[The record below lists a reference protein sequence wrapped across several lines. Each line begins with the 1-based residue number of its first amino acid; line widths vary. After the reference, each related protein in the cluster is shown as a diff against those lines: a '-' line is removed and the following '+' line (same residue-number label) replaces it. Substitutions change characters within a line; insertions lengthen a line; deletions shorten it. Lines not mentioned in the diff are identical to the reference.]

1 MAKVRLNQLTKR
13 FGSVTAVN
21 NVNLELADG
30 ELLVLVGPSG
40 CGKTTVLR
48 MLAGLEAPT
57 EGEIWIGDRMVNDL
71 DPASRNIAMVFQNF
85 ALYPHMTVREN
96 LIFPLEERNMTKQQ
110 IEEQVQ
116 KTARILQIEPLLE
129 RKPREMSGGQQQR
142 VAVGRAI
149 IRNPSVLL
157 MDEPLSNLDAK
168 LRVGMRTELK
178 RLQSELGVTTVYVTH
193 DQTEALTMGDRIVIM
208 GDGEIKQMG
217 TADEVYQYPANMFV
231 AGLIGSPPMNILPLR
246 VRRENGQTQVTA
258 HEFAISL
265 PEAKAEALRKVV
277 GGDDGTEVMAGI
289 RPEDLFI
296 APDNRSGVM
305 EGTIELVEPLGSD
318 KYLSVRWHE
327 HVLMVR
333 ASSKGSFI
341 EQDQIKL
348 SLDPSDLH
356 LFDPATEER
365 VA

>member
-13 FGSVTAVN
+13 FGSVTAVE

-57 EGEIWIGDRMVNDL
+57 EGEIWIGDRLVNDL
-71 DPASRNIAMVFQNF
+71 DPAKRNIAMVFQNF

-96 LIFPLEERNMTKQQ
+96 LIFPLEERNLTKQE
-110 IEEQVQ
+110 IEERVQ

-129 RKPREMSGGQQQR
+129 RRPKEMSGGQQQR

-178 RLQSELGVTTVYVTH
+178 RLQSELDVTTVYVTH

-208 GDGEIKQMG
+208 GDGEIKQIG
-217 TADEVYQYPANMFV
+217 TADEVYQYPANIFV
-231 AGLIGSPPMNILPLR
+231 AGLIGSPPMNLLPLQ
-246 VRRENGQTQVTA
+246 VRHDNGQTQVVA
-258 HEFAISL
+258 HEFALPL
-265 PEAKAEALRKVV
+265 PEIKAAAVRKAI
-277 GGDDGTEVMAGI
+277 GDGAEVMAGV
-289 RPEDLFI
+289 RPEDLVL
-296 APDNRSGVM
+296 APANSSGVL
-305 EGTIELVEPLGSD
+305 EGIVEVIEPLGSD

-333 ASSKGSFI
+333 ASSKGAFT
-341 EQDQIKL
+341 EQDQI
-348 SLDPSDLH
+348 SISVDPSDLH
-356 LFDPATEER
+356 LFDPTTEQR
-365 VA
+365 IA